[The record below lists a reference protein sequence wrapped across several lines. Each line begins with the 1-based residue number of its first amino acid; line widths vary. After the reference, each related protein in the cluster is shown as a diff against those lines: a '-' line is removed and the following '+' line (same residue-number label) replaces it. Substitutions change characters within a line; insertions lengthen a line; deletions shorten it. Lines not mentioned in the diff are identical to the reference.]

1 MGAYQVFDDKIGFS
15 SPAKEKEFNA
25 TRFGFITETEP
36 EKLKRHIQEVLPQ
49 LSFHEIKDVLSV
61 IYRIKKRRFRGNAPP
76 KYGSLNKGFTEQEV
90 QAFFKV
96 IKNDK
101 FRLLF
106 GYQAQLGLRIGEA
119 VKVNV
124 KDIKFETRELI
135 VKTEKAHVIDTMLI
149 PVPLFRQ
156 TVEFINRNDK
166 AITQAGGFVFFAEL
180 GHSLRGEPFLEKN
193 YVRKVF
199 REYVRAAKLDEVY
212 DQSEESYGRTPRR
225 LHRFTTHS
233 LRHYAIT
240 SFARQSNGN
249 VVLSSRF
256 ARHSDPSTTMT
267 YINTR
272 KDELY
277 KAVDEAFSIE
287 RASNLKNQ
295 LFKLK

>member
-1 MGAYQVFDDKIGFS
+1 MGASGIFADRRGFS
-15 SPAKEKEFNA
+15 SQANAKELSSK
-25 TRFGFITETEP
+25 RFGSITETEP
-36 EKLKRHIQEVLPQ
+36 EKLKRHIQEVLPS
-49 LSFHEIKDVLSV
+49 LTFHEIKDVLSV
-61 IYRIKKRRFRGNAPP
+61 IYKIKQKRFRGNAPP
-76 KYGSLNKGFTEQEV
+76 KYGSLNKGFSEQEV

-96 IKNDK
+96 IEHDK

-156 TVEFINRNDK
+156 TVEFINRNEK

-225 LHRFTTHS
+225 LHRLTTHT

-256 ARHSDPSTTMT
+256 ARHSDPSTTTT
-267 YINTR
+267 YITTR
-272 KDELY
+272 KEEPY
-277 KAVDEAFSIE
+277 KEVDNAFGLSEASG
-287 RASNLKNQ
+287 LKSRLSRNI
-295 LFKLK
+295 

>member
-1 MGAYQVFDDKIGFS
+1 MGANAICDDKLGFKSLANEKGFS
-15 SPAKEKEFNA
+15 RQ
-25 TRFGFITETEP
+25 RFGSITESEP
-36 EKLKRHIQEVLPQ
+36 EKLKKHIQDVLPN
-49 LSFHEIKDVLSV
+49 LTFHEIKAVLSL
-61 IYRIKKRRFRGNAPP
+61 IYKIKKRRYRSNAPP
-76 KYGSLNKGFTEQEV
+76 KYGSLNKGFSEQEV

-96 IKNDK
+96 IDNNK

-106 GYQAQLGLRIGEA
+106 GYQAELGLRIGEA

-156 TVEFINRNDK
+156 TLEFINRNEK
-166 AITQAGGFVFFAEL
+166 AIMQAGGFVFFAEK
-180 GHSLRGEPFLEKN
+180 GHSLRGEPYLEKN

-199 REYVRAAKLDEVY
+199 REYVQAAKLDEVY
-212 DQSEESYGRTPRR
+212 DQSEETYGRTPRR
-225 LHRFTTHS
+225 LHRLTTHS

-240 SFARQSNGN
+240 SFARQNNGN

-277 KAVDEAFSIE
+277 RAVDETFSLE
-287 RASNLKNQ
+287 RASSLKA
-295 LFKLK
+295 KLSMP

>member
-1 MGAYQVFDDKIGFS
+1 MGANQIFDDKLGFS
-15 SPAKEKEFNA
+15 SPAKEKKFSR
-25 TRFGFITETEP
+25 TRFGSIKESEP
-36 EKLKRHIQEVLPQ
+36 EKLKKHIQEVLPQ

-76 KYGSLNKGFTEQEV
+76 KYGSLNKGFSEQEV

-96 IKNDK
+96 IENDK

-124 KDIKFETRELI
+124 KDIKFETRELT
-135 VKTEKAHVIDTMLI
+135 VKTEKARVMDTMLI
-149 PVPLFRQ
+149 PVQLFRQ
-156 TVEFINRNDK
+156 TVEFINRNES
-166 AITQAGGFVFFAEL
+166 AVAQAGGYVFFAEF

-199 REYVRAAKLDEVY
+199 RGYVQAAKLDEVY
-212 DQSEESYGRTPRR
+212 DQSEETYGRTPRR
-225 LHRFTTHS
+225 LHRLTTHS

-240 SFARQSNGN
+240 AFSKQTNGN
-249 VVLSSRF
+249 VALASRF

-267 YINTR
+267 YITTR
-272 KDELY
+272 KEELY
-277 KAVDEAFSIE
+277 TKIDNAFGLSQAI
-287 RASNLKNQ
+287 SLKKSLQ
-295 LFKLK
+295 

>member
-1 MGAYQVFDDKIGFS
+1 
-15 SPAKEKEFNA
+15 
-25 TRFGFITETEP
+25 
-36 EKLKRHIQEVLPQ
+36 VLPQ
-49 LSFHEIKDVLSV
+49 LNFHEIKDVLSV
-61 IYRIKKRRFRGNAPP
+61 IYCIKKRRFRGNAPP

-96 IKNDK
+96 IENDK

-135 VKTEKAHVIDTMLI
+135 VKTEKAHVIDTILI

-156 TVEFINRNDK
+156 TVEFINRNEQ
-166 AITQAGGFVFFAEL
+166 AITQADGFVFFAGL

-199 REYVRAAKLDEVY
+199 REHVRAARLDEVY

-225 LHRFTTHS
+225 LHRLTTHS

-277 KAVDEAFSIE
+277 KAVDEAFSVE
-287 RASNLKNQ
+287 RASDIKNR
-295 LFKLK
+295 LFKFK

>member
-1 MGAYQVFDDKIGFS
+1 MGAIEIYDDKLGFKS
-15 SPAKEKEFNA
+15 LANDKKLSN
-25 TRFGFITETEP
+25 TRFGSITETEP
-36 EKLKRHIQEVLPQ
+36 EKLKKHIKEVLPN
-49 LSFHEIKDVLSV
+49 LTFHEIKAVLSL
-61 IYRIKKRRFRGNAPP
+61 IYQIKKRRYRSNAPP
-76 KYGSLNKGFTEQEV
+76 KYGSLNKGFSEQEV

-96 IKNDK
+96 IENDK

-124 KDIKFETRELI
+124 KDIKFETRELT

-149 PVPLFRQ
+149 PVPLFKQ
-156 TVEFINRNDK
+156 TLEFINRNEK
-166 AITQAGGFVFFAEL
+166 SIMQAGGYVFFAEK
-180 GHSLRGEPFLEKN
+180 GHSLRGEPYLEKN

-199 REYVRAAKLDEVY
+199 REYVQAAKLDEVY
-212 DQSEESYGRTPRR
+212 DQSEETYGRTPRR
-225 LHRFTTHS
+225 LHRLTTHS

-240 SFARQSNGN
+240 SFARQNNGN

-277 KAVDEAFSIE
+277 RAVDETFSLE
-287 RASNLKNQ
+287 RASSLKA
-295 LFKLK
+295 KLSMP

>member
-1 MGAYQVFDDKIGFS
+1 MGANAICDGKAGFKS
-15 SPAKEKEFNA
+15 LANEKKFNA
-25 TRFGFITETEP
+25 TRFGSITETEP
-36 EKLKRHIQEVLPQ
+36 ERLKKHIKEVLPS
-49 LSFHEIKDVLSV
+49 LTFHEIKAVLSL
-61 IYRIKKRRFRGNAPP
+61 IYQIKKRRYRSNAPP
-76 KYGSLNKGFTEQEV
+76 KYGSLNKGFSEQEV

-96 IKNDK
+96 IENDK

-149 PVPLFRQ
+149 PVLLFRQ
-156 TVEFINRNDK
+156 TLEFINHNEN
-166 AITQAGGFVFFAEL
+166 AITQAGGFVFFAEK
-180 GHSLRGEPFLEKN
+180 GHSLRGEPYLEKN

-199 REYVRAAKLDEVY
+199 RGYVQAAKLDEVY
-212 DQSEESYGRTPRR
+212 DQSEETYGRTPRR
-225 LHRFTTHS
+225 LHRLTTHS

-240 SFARQSNGN
+240 NFARQSNGN

-277 KAVDEAFSIE
+277 KAVDEAFSLE
-287 RASNLKNQ
+287 RASSLKA
-295 LFKLK
+295 KLSVP

>member
-1 MGAYQVFDDKIGFS
+1 MGAIEIYDDKLGFKS
-15 SPAKEKEFNA
+15 LANDKKLSN
-25 TRFGFITETEP
+25 TRFGSITETEP
-36 EKLKRHIQEVLPQ
+36 EKLKKHIKEVLPN
-49 LSFHEIKDVLSV
+49 LTFHEIKAVLSL
-61 IYRIKKRRFRGNAPP
+61 IYQIKKRRYRSNAPP
-76 KYGSLNKGFTEQEV
+76 KYGSLNKGFSEQEV

-96 IKNDK
+96 IENDK

-124 KDIKFETRELI
+124 KDIKFETRELT

-156 TVEFINRNDK
+156 TVEFINAHEQ
-166 AITQAGGFVFFAEL
+166 AISQAGGFVFFAEK
-180 GHSLRGEPFLEKN
+180 GHSLRGEPYLEKN
-193 YVRKVF
+193 YIRKVF
-199 REYVRAAKLDEVY
+199 REYVQAAKLDEVY

-225 LHRFTTHS
+225 LHRLTTHS

-277 KAVDEAFSIE
+277 KAVDDAFLVEKAE
-287 RASNLKNQ
+287 RLKAR
-295 LFKLK
+295 FTPSY

>member
-1 MGAYQVFDDKIGFS
+1 M
-15 SPAKEKEFNA
+15 
-25 TRFGFITETEP
+25 ETKP
-36 EKLKRHIQEVLPQ
+36 EKLKRHIQEVLPH
-49 LSFHEIKDVLSV
+49 LTFHKIKDVLSE
-61 IYRIKKRRFRGNAPP
+61 IYRIKKKRFGGNAPP
-76 KYGSLNKGFTEQEV
+76 KYGSLNKGFSEQEV

-96 IKNDK
+96 IENDK

-106 GYQAQLGLRIGEA
+106 GYQAQFGLRIGEA

-124 KDIKFETRELI
+124 KNIKFETRELI
-135 VKTEKAHVIDTMLI
+135 VKTKKAHVIDTMLI

-156 TVEFINRNDK
+156 TFEFINRNENGM
-166 AITQAGGFVFFAEL
+166 TQASGFVFFTEP
-180 GHSLRGEPFLEKN
+180 GHNLRGEPFLEKN

-199 REYVRAAKLDEVY
+199 REYIRAAKLDEVY
-212 DQSEESYGRTPRR
+212 DHSEESYGRTPRR
-225 LHRFTTHS
+225 LHMLTTHS

-277 KAVDEAFSIE
+277 KAVDGAFSIE
-287 RASNLKNQ
+287 RTSNLKNQ

>member
-1 MGAYQVFDDKIGFS
+1 MGANAICDDKLGFKSLANEKGFS
-15 SPAKEKEFNA
+15 RQ
-25 TRFGFITETEP
+25 RFGSITESEP
-36 EKLKRHIQEVLPQ
+36 EKLKKHIQDVLPN
-49 LSFHEIKDVLSV
+49 LTFHEIKAVLSL
-61 IYRIKKRRFRGNAPP
+61 IYKIKKRRYRSNAPP
-76 KYGSLNKGFTEQEV
+76 KYGSLNKGFSEQEV

-96 IKNDK
+96 IDNNK

-106 GYQAQLGLRIGEA
+106 GYQAELGLRIGEA

-156 TVEFINRNDK
+156 TLEFINRNEK
-166 AITQAGGFVFFAEL
+166 AIMQAGGFVFFAEK
-180 GHSLRGEPFLEKN
+180 GHSLRGEPYLEKN

-199 REYVRAAKLDEVY
+199 REYVQAAKLDEVY

-225 LHRFTTHS
+225 LHRLTTHS

-277 KAVDEAFSIE
+277 RAVDETFSLE
-287 RASNLKNQ
+287 RASSLKA
-295 LFKLK
+295 KLSMP

>member
-1 MGAYQVFDDKIGFS
+1 MGANQIFDDKLGFS
-15 SPAKEKEFNA
+15 SLANAKESSNR
-25 TRFGFITETEP
+25 RFDSITDTEP
-36 EKLKRHIQEVLPQ
+36 EKLKKHIQEVLPQ

-61 IYRIKKRRFRGNAPP
+61 IYKIKQKRFRGNAPP
-76 KYGSLNKGFTEQEV
+76 KYGSLNKGFSEQEV

-96 IKNDK
+96 IENDK

-106 GYQAQLGLRIGEA
+106 SYQVQLGLRIGEA

-156 TVEFINRNDK
+156 TLEFINRNEQ
-166 AITQAGGFVFFAEL
+166 AIAQAGWFVFFAEK
-180 GHSLRGEPFLEKN
+180 GHSLRDEPYLEKN
-193 YVRKVF
+193 YVSKVF
-199 REYVRAAKLDEVY
+199 RGYIQAAKLDEVY
-212 DQSEESYGRTPRR
+212 DQSEETYGRTPRR
-225 LHRFTTHS
+225 LHRLTTHS

-240 SFARQSNGN
+240 NFARQSNGN

-277 KAVDEAFSIE
+277 KAVDEAFSLE
-287 RASNLKNQ
+287 RASSLKA
-295 LFKLK
+295 KLSVP

>member
-1 MGAYQVFDDKIGFS
+1 MGANAICDDKLGFKSLANEKGFS
-15 SPAKEKEFNA
+15 RQ
-25 TRFGFITETEP
+25 RFGSITESEP
-36 EKLKRHIQEVLPQ
+36 EKLKKHIQDVLPN
-49 LSFHEIKDVLSV
+49 LTFHEIKAVLSL
-61 IYRIKKRRFRGNAPP
+61 IYKIKKRRYRSNAPP
-76 KYGSLNKGFTEQEV
+76 KYGSLNKGFSEQEV

-96 IKNDK
+96 IDNNK

-106 GYQAQLGLRIGEA
+106 GYQAELGLRIGEA

-156 TVEFINRNDK
+156 TLEFINRNEK
-166 AITQAGGFVFFAEL
+166 AIMQAGGFVFFAEK
-180 GHSLRGEPFLEKN
+180 GHSLRGEPYLEKN

-199 REYVRAAKLDEVY
+199 REYVQAAKLDEVY

-225 LHRFTTHS
+225 LHRLTTHS

-256 ARHSDPSTTMT
+256 ARHSDSSTTMT

-277 KAVDEAFSIE
+277 KAVDETFSLE
-287 RASNLKNQ
+287 RASSLKA
-295 LFKLK
+295 KLSMP

>member
-1 MGAYQVFDDKIGFS
+1 MGANQIFDDKLGFS
-15 SPAKEKEFNA
+15 SLANAKESSNR
-25 TRFGFITETEP
+25 RFDSITDTEP
-36 EKLKRHIQEVLPQ
+36 EKLKKHIQEVLPQ

-61 IYRIKKRRFRGNAPP
+61 IYKIKQKRFRGNAPP
-76 KYGSLNKGFTEQEV
+76 KYGSLNKGFSEQEV

-96 IKNDK
+96 IENDK

-106 GYQAQLGLRIGEA
+106 SYQVQLGLRIGEA

-156 TVEFINRNDK
+156 TVEFINRNEK
-166 AITQAGGFVFFAEL
+166 EIAQAGGFVFFAEI
-180 GHSLRGEPFLEKN
+180 GHSLRSNPFLEKN

-199 REYVRAAKLDEVY
+199 REYVRAAKLDEVH
-212 DQSEESYGRTPRR
+212 DQSEESYGRTPRQ
-225 LHRFTTHS
+225 LHRLTTDS

-277 KAVDEAFSIE
+277 KAVDEAFSVE
-287 RASNLKNQ
+287 KAENLKNRITG
-295 LFKLK
+295 LK